1 MDESYYYYYCG
12 GGGGGGNEAHF
23 ELALVLSADVS
34 FCMDISNPS
43 TLVDTHKT
51 RQKGDAAAYLLFLKR
66 QETRRRRR
74 RRKVCRLKSF
84 VRLLISNCHPSLAP
98 PLVSDSLLI
107 KKKRNCFFFFV
118 FFLFIHCLRERKKN
132 RMMRKDIFFFF
143 DQFSSTS
150 FVVFLFFLP
159 QDKTRNVTNKNNQFK
174 FVCPLL
180 SRTGEIC

>member
-1 MDESYYYYYCG
+1 MMVWHVLHIYNSCPSSETSGYCFVISLLSLSLSLCVCVHMVMLLLYNHHKNGRINDMISYYYYYC
-12 GGGGGGNEAHF
+12 GGGGNEAHF

-107 KKKRNCFFFFV
+107 KKKRNCF
-118 FFLFIHCLRERKKN
+118 
-132 RMMRKDIFFFF
+132 
-143 DQFSSTS
+143 
-150 FVVFLFFLP
+150 LFFLSLFI
-159 QDKTRNVTNKNNQFK
+159 V
-174 FVCPLL
+174 
-180 SRTGEIC
+180 

>member
-1 MDESYYYYYCG
+1 MMVWHVLHIYNSCPSSETSGYCFVISLLSLSLSLCVCVCIWSCCCCTTIIKMDESYYYYYCG

-107 KKKRNCFFFFV
+107 KKKRNCF
-118 FFLFIHCLRERKKN
+118 
-132 RMMRKDIFFFF
+132 
-143 DQFSSTS
+143 
-150 FVVFLFFLP
+150 LFFLSLFI
-159 QDKTRNVTNKNNQFK
+159 V
-174 FVCPLL
+174 
-180 SRTGEIC
+180 